1 MNEKKL
7 IKELWNLWES
17 LALCGQLSIGPN
29 FVKQYNELKAQV
41 EQKLNIHNVV
51 RGGYNETEFFKRT
64 KKYISYP
71 DSNTTQPTPTEPLK
85 SEGQGKKRVRRKKF
99 IKCAPINGYG
109 CDCMDECKFH
119 IY

>member
-71 DSNTTQPTPTEPLK
+71 DSNTTQPNPTEPLPA
-85 SEGQGKKRVRRKKF
+85 EGSAKTVRV
-99 IKCAPINGYG
+99 
-109 CDCMDECKFH
+109 DECDHNVIEGNAAYFCSKCGK
-119 IY
+119 IM

>member
-71 DSNTTQPTPTEPLK
+71 DSNTTQPNPTEPLK
-85 SEGQGKKRVRRKKF
+85 SEAEVKGVSDGNKIKF
-99 IKCAPINGYG
+99 ETECWPRCADYPFCFCGV
-109 CDCMDECKFH
+109 
-119 IY
+119 